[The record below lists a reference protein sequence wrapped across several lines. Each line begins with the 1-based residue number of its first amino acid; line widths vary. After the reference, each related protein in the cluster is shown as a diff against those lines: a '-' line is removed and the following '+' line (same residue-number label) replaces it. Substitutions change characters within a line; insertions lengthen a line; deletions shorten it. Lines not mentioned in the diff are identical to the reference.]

1 MTVAALYR
9 YPVKSMLGESL
20 TSARIGT
27 AGVVGDRAYAV
38 LDDGTGDV
46 ASAKVPRRWAAL
58 LECSAR
64 FVAEPV
70 EGAAPPPVE
79 VTFPDGSVLRSDDPG
94 LDTALSALFGRPVRL
109 ASSAPEGAGF
119 EELWP
124 GIDGLAPQ
132 AVIDATRRREEETGE
147 PISRFDIS
155 AFGAPGTFF
164 DLSALHVLTTATL
177 DRLRELAPGVDFD
190 ERRYRPNVVLDG
202 AGAGFV
208 ENGWP
213 GSVLTLGGASATASL
228 ATMRCV
234 MTTLAHGSVPADAGS
249 LRAVAKHNRIEIPQV
264 GGVWASAGV
273 YADVRSPGPVAVGD
287 AHGVD
292 PAP

>member
-20 TSARIGT
+20 TTARIGT

-38 LDDGTGDV
+38 LDGETGDV

-79 VTFPDGSVLRSDDPG
+79 ITFPDGSILHSDDG
-94 LDTALSALFGRPVRL
+94 RVDDALSALFARPVRL
-109 ASSAPEGAGF
+109 VSTAPEGTGF

-124 GIDGLAPQ
+124 DIDGLAPQ
-132 AVIDATRRREEETGE
+132 GVIDATRKREEETGE
-147 PISRFDIS
+147 VISRFAIS

-177 DRLRELAPGVDFD
+177 DRLRGLAPGAAFD
-190 ERRYRPNVVLDG
+190 ARRYRPNVVLDG
-202 AGAGFV
+202 AGEGFV
-208 ENGWP
+208 ENDWP
-213 GSVLTLGGASATASL
+213 GSTLTLGGATATASF

-234 MTTLAHGSVPADAGS
+234 MTTLAHGDVPADADT
-249 LRAVAKHNRIEIPQV
+249 LRAIAKHNRIEIPQI

-273 YADVRSPGPVAVGD
+273 YADVTTPGPLSVGD
-287 AHGVD
+287 PHTVTR
-292 PAP
+292 